1 MNVNKK
7 YWNQDSDL
15 YLDVDTLPWMLTN
28 NFQSIKHCTMTHID
42 MSTLS
47 KAQTNNQNHKL
58 NCTQKW
64 KSKFIW
70 IKNYR
75 RKTIEIKIYWNRNWN
90 QKWDVIAFN
99 INLGSDLHFDVDTI
113 PATKKRDKF
122 KKKDQYCKYKPN

>member
-1 MNVNKK
+1 
-7 YWNQDSDL
+7 
-15 YLDVDTLPWMLTN
+15 
-28 NFQSIKHCTMTHID
+28 MTHID
-42 MSTLS
+42 MSTLC

-99 INLGSDLHFDVDTI
+99 INLGSDLHFDVEKGRI
-113 PATKKRDKF
+113 TKGKCYSDCLVPSLIESLNGVLERGDI
-122 KKKDQYCKYKPN
+122 KYDV